1 MEIPKWKSTV
11 AETKNSLEGLSSKFQ
26 LAKER
31 INESC
36 FQKFQDEVYY
46 PTLKEQWFR
55 QSLMDESAFVGL
67 QGSIREVSA
76 YLEEKPSKIG
86 SIEDNKWSYFTLPV
100 SPFPQDSTAQCQ

>member
-46 PTLKEQWFR
+46 PTLKEQ
-55 QSLMDESAFVGL
+55 
-67 QGSIREVSA
+67 
-76 YLEEKPSKIG
+76 
-86 SIEDNKWSYFTLPV
+86 
-100 SPFPQDSTAQCQ
+100 